1 MKIVSLEGCNTSRE
15 DVYITLRSDSSILRN
30 NDNFYMP
37 DFSEDVVCT
46 VGYTLHI
53 TRLAKCVEPR
63 FASRCY
69 DAVGLG
75 VAFTARDV
83 VRRSIEKGRP
93 CDEAYCFDH
102 SFATSPTAI
111 PAVELG
117 AGRVTLRLG
126 EQMVDGARDEL
137 LFSLDECVSHASKV
151 MTLKTGDIV
160 YVSIVPQQPVRPN
173 DDVVVLLDGVEM
185 LNFQTK

>member
-1 MKIVSLEGCNTSRE
+1 MKIVSLEGVGCSHE
-15 DVYITLRSDSSILRN
+15 DIYITLRSDSSILRN

-37 DFSEDVVCT
+37 DFSEEVVCT
-46 VGYTLHI
+46 VGYTLHV

-69 DAVGLG
+69 DVVGVG

-83 VRRSIEKGRP
+83 MRKAIERERP

-102 SFATSPTAI
+102 SFATSPTAV
-111 PAVELG
+111 PAAEMGEGNITLHLG
-117 AGRVTLRLG
+117 ARSF
-126 EQMVDGARDEL
+126 DGAL
-137 LFSLDECVSHASKV
+137 SGLGIALDECVARASKA

-160 YVSIVPQQPVRPN
+160 YVPIIPQQQVKPN
-173 DDVVVLLDGVEM
+173 DDIVVLLDGIEM